1 MESEIH
7 YFVED
12 NLEAVKSGNLSQEQ
26 LRKLCDEA
34 LKSYYDYK
42 HNEDYVR
49 HFYTAI
55 IFYVYFPEV
64 QRYDTY
70 NMIKSYLS
78 SIEDQIE
85 EADDKNEFYK
95 WLEETSEYMYK
106 DLARSKFGW
115 YNIYNIKNIPV
126 EIPEELKI
134 RNLLDHK
141 KLNKIIKKYAV
152 HEEMIKE
159 TKDWR
164 FD

>member
-42 HNEDYVR
+42 HNEKYVWG
-49 HFYTAI
+49 FYLSLI
-55 IFYVYFPEV
+55 MYIYFPEIQNYYTFV
-64 QRYDTY
+64 LIDEFLYC
-70 NMIKSYLS
+70 
-78 SIEDQIE
+78 IESQIE
-85 EADDKNEFYK
+85 SADDKDEYYK
-95 WLEETSEYMYK
+95 WLEETSEDIYTRLTEFQIGWAYK
-106 DLARSKFGW
+106 E
-115 YNIYNIKNIPV
+115 KNIPK

-134 RNLLDHK
+134 CNLLDYK